1 MIYSCK
7 LHSEFNFPPFI
18 FIFSS
23 QHTEYHLHSRVE
35 RNDYTSDWSCSRDGC
50 PLSHLTPVFFYF
62 ILLLLFTHPEWKWF
76 YWVIQRISS
85 VLSAKC
91 RRNWNKQKTM
101 VDRGVI
107 HESEGVEEQS
117 HMVWMGQEF
126 AGERMKSLSEL
137 HAIFFALKISSSKIL
152 HLLKPL

>member
-1 MIYSCK
+1 MTTPLTEAAAEMDVHCLIWLQCF
-7 LHSEFNFPPFI
+7 FN
-18 FIFSS
+18 
-23 QHTEYHLHSRVE
+23 
-35 RNDYTSDWSCSRDGC
+35 
-50 PLSHLTPVFFYF
+50 F

-76 YWVIQRISS
+76 YWVIQRIFS

-107 HESEGVEEQS
+107 HESEGVKEQS
-117 HMVWMGQEF
+117 HLVWMGQEF
-126 AGERMKSLSEL
+126 AGERMKSLSVL

-152 HLLKPL
+152 HLLKPLLKKLFHMKSGDDRMIWVMTRLQHTLCMKIPQCVV